1 MQKTTKKAIAT
12 ALRSIAT
19 VLDEDADNT
28 PNPLTTLFDH
38 GDALKATPA
47 TSSSNTVDPADLS
60 CYYNINSYFHET
72 VGKSTR
78 TLNHSLNKVNKDWQ
92 FKNVRTPRG
101 PRALVEVA
109 ADCSLDVKEM
119 CEMILA
125 HPKFSTN
132 AIGEA
137 ATALLAQLA

>member
-19 VLDEDADNT
+19 VLDEDANSMPD
-28 PNPLTTLFDH
+28 PLTTLFDH
-38 GDALKATPA
+38 GAVATTA
-47 TSSSNTVDPADLS
+47 TEPADEDVL
-60 CYYNINSYFHET
+60 NNYFHET

-92 FKNVRTPRG
+92 FKNVRTPKG

-137 ATALLAQLA
+137 AKQLLAQL